1 MAALLV
7 NLFKFRLQW
16 CNNLFR
22 QLVNDTLWIRRSQV
36 QHNMCG
42 SLRNI
47 GSYALTGFS
56 HVTIVHPLLDRTF
69 DGFGVAPN
77 SGTVPIKHLVLVAE
91 RLDGATGK
99 IPDIPILSHDAQR
112 QLLTASPYNVGRIP
126 LLARVSF
133 AASTPALSILTT

>member
-22 QLVNDTLWIRRSQV
+22 QLVNDTLWIRRCQV
-36 QHNMCG
+36 QHNICG

-56 HVTIVHPLLDRTF
+56 HVTVVHPLLDRTF
-69 DGFGVAPN
+69 DGFAVAPN
-77 SGTVPIKHLVLVAE
+77 SGTVPIKHLLLIAE
-91 RLDGATGK
+91 ALAGPARK
-99 IPDIPILSHDAQR
+99 I
-112 QLLTASPYNVGRIP
+112 
-126 LLARVSF
+126 
-133 AASTPALSILTT
+133 

>member
-1 MAALLV
+1 MGALVV

-22 QLVNDTLWIRRSQV
+22 QLVNDTLWIRRCQV

-42 SLRNI
+42 SFRNI

-56 HVTIVHPLLDRTF
+56 HVTVVHPLLDRTF

-99 IPDIPILSHDAQR
+99 IPDIRILSHDAQR
-112 QLLTASPYNVGRIP
+112 QLLTASAYNVGRIR
-126 LLARVSF
+126 LLDPVWSA
-133 AASTPALSILTT
+133 TCILALFML